1 MPSRFI
7 ASARFLSEEQLG
19 NLRYYKYQAVDKSP
33 VSKYILRHYWDWAIK
48 LFPLWIA

>member
-1 MPSRFI
+1 MPSTFI

-33 VSKYILRHYWDWAIK
+33 VSKYVLRHYWDWAIK
-48 LFPLWIA
+48 LFPMWIA